1 MTMSLLGHRV
11 GCHIRKYY
19 LLSAIYKIYSPCAS
33 TVLTRKAARTAAAA
47 TLGSG
52 DAASILGILG
62 RCGWCWSCTQRGYYP
77 GYNGASIC
85 G

>member
-1 MTMSLLGHRV
+1 M
-11 GCHIRKYY
+11 
-19 LLSAIYKIYSPCAS
+19 LSIIYSPCAP

-62 RCGWCWSCTQRGYYP
+62 SCAGAGPANSVVTIC